1 VRDFIKPLP
10 DAVMQAPRWWVG
22 LSGGA
27 DSVAL
32 LHALCGYAK
41 EHAAP
46 PIHAIHVN
54 HGLQPEADAWSA
66 LCQRQADALGVPLE
80 IAPCEVTPSGRGLE
94 ADARSARYS
103 AFEAVLSAN
112 DVLFTAHHADDMVE
126 TLFLRL
132 LRGAGP
138 RGLAGIPE
146 QRACGEG
153 FIFRPFLDVPSSS
166 LRAAVEAAGLEYVID
181 PSNIETEQDRSYL
194 RQTVLPLIAERWPG
208 YRDTVLR
215 AAHLQAVT
223 QQRLATLPLDRTFTL
238 LGEPALV
245 IDRAL
250 GPPALA
256 AQIHQWLTESDLESP
271 DQSRLMELARQA
283 LTAKPDR
290 SPELVWDRH
299 CLRAWNGLIVR
310 VIDPASSQL
319 FPSEVVVGE
328 PAEGEWGR
336 LDWQPVNDGIGLAG
350 EMRLLTQLSGG
361 LASMSLPNRPAKP
374 VAKWLQELRIPPW
387 WRSHLPVFLVEN
399 DPVWML
405 SVGAVD
411 GQRATEACLQN
422 AGFTPVW
429 QLFNRD

>member
-1 VRDFIKPLP
+1 
-10 DAVMQAPRWWVG
+10 M
-22 LSGGA
+22 
-27 DSVAL
+27 
-32 LHALCGYAK
+32 
-41 EHAAP
+41 
-46 PIHAIHVN
+46 
-54 HGLQPEADAWSA
+54 
-66 LCQRQADALGVPLE
+66 
-80 IAPCEVTPSGRGLE
+80 
-94 ADARSARYS
+94 
-103 AFEAVLSAN
+103 
-112 DVLFTAHHADDMVE
+112 
-126 TLFLRL
+126 
-132 LRGAGP
+132 
-138 RGLAGIPE
+138 
-146 QRACGEG
+146 
-153 FIFRPFLDVPSSS
+153 
-166 LRAAVEAAGLEYVID
+166 
-181 PSNIETEQDRSYL
+181 
-194 RQTVLPLIAERWPG
+194 
-208 YRDTVLR
+208 R

-283 LTAKPDR
+283 LTANRDR

-319 FPSEVVVGE
+319 FPSEVIVGE

-350 EMRLLTQLSGG
+350 EMRLRAELSGG

-387 WRSHLPVFLVEN
+387 WRGHLPVLARDSV
-399 DPVWML
+399 PVWL
-405 SVGAVD
+405 FSAGPLQGLESSGAK
-411 GQRATEACLQN
+411 AAEAGLK
-422 AGFTPVW
+422 PIW
-429 QLFNRD
+429 RLFNAV

>member
-1 VRDFIKPLP
+1 
-10 DAVMQAPRWWVG
+10 MQAPRWWVG

-32 LHALCGYAK
+32 LYALCGYAK
-41 EHAAP
+41 EHARP
-46 PIHAIHVN
+46 PIRAIHVH
-54 HGLQPEADAWSA
+54 HGLQPEADEWSA
-66 LCQRQADALGVPLE
+66 LCQRHADVLGVPIE
-80 IAPCEVTPSGRGLE
+80 ITACEVRPSGRGLE

-103 AFEAVLSAN
+103 AFEAVLAA
-112 DVLFTAHHADDMVE
+112 DEVLFTAHHADDMVE

-153 FIFRPFLDVPSSS
+153 LIFRPFLDIPSSS
-166 LRAAVEAAGLEYVID
+166 LRAAVEAAGLEYVTD

-194 RQTVLPLIAERWPG
+194 RHTVLPLIAERWPG

-238 LGEPALV
+238 MGEPALV

-336 LDWQPVNDGIGLAG
+336 LDWKPVNDGIGLAG
-350 EMRLLTQLSGG
+350 EMRLRAELSGG

-387 WRSHLPVFLVEN
+387 WRRHLPVLSAEN
-399 DPVWML
+399 QPVWLLPVGPL
-405 SVGAVD
+405 SGATAFSDQVD
-411 GQRATEACLQN
+411 QPGLR
-422 AGFTPVW
+422 PV
-429 QLFNRD
+429 LRLSSSV